1 MKIIVAYASAGT
13 GHKNAAQA
21 LASYLSMSLGSA
33 VPCLDIVEGS
43 SFFKI
48 IYYRGYDFLVN
59 HLPWYGLRY
68 LQQLTSGYSRHLHS
82 D

>member
-43 SFFKI
+43 SFF
-48 IYYRGYDFLVN
+48 
-59 HLPWYGLRY
+59 LR
-68 LQQLTSGYSRHLHS
+68 
-82 D
+82 